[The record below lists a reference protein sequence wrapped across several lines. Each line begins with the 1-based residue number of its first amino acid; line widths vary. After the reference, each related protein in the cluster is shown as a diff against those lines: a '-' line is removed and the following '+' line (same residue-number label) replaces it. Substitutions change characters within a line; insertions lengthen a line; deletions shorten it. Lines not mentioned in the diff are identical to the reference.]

1 MFCADEEKLRPIFIK
16 DGVDS
21 DSYIWYS
28 LYVSVSLRPYC
39 AINPK
44 NNFAEELISTSS
56 ATYLVN
62 IKNIVFTSLIQ

>member
-28 LYVSVSLRPYC
+28 LYVSVCLHSYC

-44 NNFAEELISTSS
+44 NNFTEEVMTISS